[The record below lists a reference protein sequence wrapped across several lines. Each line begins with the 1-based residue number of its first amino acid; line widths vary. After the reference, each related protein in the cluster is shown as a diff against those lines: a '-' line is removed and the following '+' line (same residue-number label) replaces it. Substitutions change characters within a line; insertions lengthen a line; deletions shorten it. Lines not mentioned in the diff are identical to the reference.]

1 MDYNPSLYLTLNNYG
16 YSPQSIAQVKEY
28 LRTRNFPD
36 SIDTSGK
43 KKRFLAE
50 WEKDFKIDN
59 DKLVYS
65 PLNLIVVLDDKRN
78 DVLKKIYEDIT
89 QGPGQAI
96 DIFYARLWT
105 NI

>member
-1 MDYNPSLYLTLNNYG
+1 MVYNSSLYLTLNNYG

-28 LRTRNFPD
+28 LRTRNLPD

-43 KKRFLAE
+43 KKRFLAT

-65 PLNLIVVLDDKRN
+65 PLNLIVVPDDER
-78 DVLKKIYEDIT
+78 DLVLKKIYEDIT
-89 QGPGQAI
+89 QGVGQGI
-96 DIFYARLWT
+96 DLFMQE
-105 NI
+105 